1 MCVNVSDLSDSHLIL
16 EAFDTFCGFEHD
28 KRSMQAWIDILR
40 KLKHADPPNGNLKK
54 IVEEGMR
61 KADDAE
67 ATRFERHAVQLITAS
82 RPRLHGWMDMIAAA
96 IILRCVYTNPYFKK
110 DVERVLDLH
119 CDNEASKTKWKNV
132 SKLLDD
138 EDGVQEM
145 ALTTFLEMAAKGE
158 GRKALYALRA
168 VAYPPGV
175 LTKEAAEAAEART
188 FLLDKKLDAEF

>member
-1 MCVNVSDLSDSHLIL
+1 
-16 EAFDTFCGFEHD
+16 
-28 KRSMQAWIDILR
+28 MQAWLDILR

-67 ATRFERHAVQLITAS
+67 ATRFEQHAVQLITAS
-82 RPRLHGWMDMIAAA
+82 RPRLHGWMDLIAAA
-96 IILRCVYTNPYFKK
+96 IVVLCVYTYPCFKQK
-110 DVERVLDLH
+110 VEKVLDLH

-132 SKLLDD
+132 LKLLNDQ
-138 EDGVQEM
+138 DGVQQM
-145 ALTTFLEMAAKGE
+145 ALTTFLKMAAKGE

-188 FLLDKKLDAEF
+188 FLLDQKLDAEF